1 MASNMRSFSI
11 ILCILLLSLIPP
23 VVENVEAQSTV
34 AAVDLNCTSPY
45 PSGAIDI
52 AVHPGATL
60 TGYSVCTVS
69 NPSIYQEKISIQ
81 ADASGLV
88 VAAPGSI
95 TLAPGGESEFQVT
108 VRAESRMTMQARTLS
123 ITATVI
129 EMNGVPPPNMAE
141 STSNQIVNILQFSAL
156 SVEMVESSVEIY
168 TGDDYSLEYMVYNQ
182 GNWMDRFSYSTDYDE
197 NLDFK
202 ITAPIISAEIES
214 MGPPHTFILDLKAP
228 SDGSAWQVNEDGV
241 KSLEITV
248 SVTFKSEFSCRYEGA
263 CNSVTVLQSVT
274 FLHNETTSSDSEILS
289 SETQDQLL
297 IYGGGGAGIILLLV
311 AFFTI
316 KKRRS

>member
-1 MASNMRSFSI
+1 MASDMRSFSI
-11 ILCILLLSLIPP
+11 VLCILLLSLIPP

-108 VRAESRMTMQARTLS
+108 VRAESRMAMQARSLS
-123 ITATVI
+123 TTATVT
-129 EMNGVPPPNMAE
+129 EMNGVPPPNIAE

-156 SVEMVESSVEIY
+156 SVEMLEPSVEIY
-168 TGDDYSLEYMVYNQ
+168 TGNDYSLFYYVYNQ
-182 GNWMDRFSYSTDYDE
+182 GNWVDKFNLQLDYDE
-197 NLDFK
+197 NMDFK
-202 ITAPIISAEIES
+202 ITSPVISTEIIHNDIGA
-214 MGPPHTFILDLKAP
+214 FRLDLNAP

-241 KSLEITV
+241 KSLEVTV
-248 SVTFKSEFSCRYEGA
+248 SVTFQSEFSCRYEGA

-289 SETQDQLL
+289 SKNQDQLL
-297 IYGGGGAGIILLLV
+297 IYGGSGAGLILLLV

>member
-1 MASNMRSFSI
+1 MASDMRSFSI
-11 ILCILLLSLIPP
+11 VLCILILSLIPP

-81 ADASGLV
+81 ADADGLV

-108 VRAESRMTMQARTLS
+108 VRAESRMAMQARSLS
-123 ITATVI
+123 TTATVT
-129 EMNGVPPPNMAE
+129 EMNGVPPPNIAE
-141 STSNQIVNILQFSAL
+141 STSNQIINILQFSGL
-156 SVEMVESSVEIY
+156 SVEMLEPGVEIY
-168 TGDDYSLEYMVYNQ
+168 TGNDYSLFYYVYNQ
-182 GNWMDRFSYSTDYDE
+182 GNWADKFVLELDYDE
-197 NLDFK
+197 NIDFK
-202 ITAPIISAEIES
+202 ITSPVISAEIPRNDI
-214 MGPPHTFILDLKAP
+214 GAFRLDLRAP

-241 KSLEITV
+241 KSLEVTV
-248 SVTFKSEFSCRYEGA
+248 SVTFQSEFSCRYEGA

-274 FLHNETTSSDSEILS
+274 FLHNETTSSDSEVLS
-289 SETQDQLL
+289 SETKDQLL
-297 IYGGGGAGIILLLV
+297 IYGGSGVGVILLLV
-311 AFFTI
+311 VFFTI

>member
-1 MASNMRSFSI
+1 MRSFSVV
-11 ILCILLLSLIPP
+11 LCILLLSLIPP
-23 VVENVEAQSTV
+23 VIENVEAQSTV

-45 PSGAIDI
+45 PSGGIDI

-69 NPSIYQEKISIQ
+69 NPSIYQEKIKIEVE
-81 ADASGLV
+81 AGGLV

-95 TLAPGGESEFQVT
+95 TLAPGDESEFQVT
-108 VRAESRMTMQARTLS
+108 VRADPRMTMSARSLS
-123 ITATVI
+123 TTATVV
-129 EMNGVPPPNMAE
+129 EMNGVPPPNIAE

-168 TGDDYSLEYMVYNQ
+168 TGNDYSLFYYVYNQ
-182 GNWMDRFSYSTDYDE
+182 GNWVDKFILEFDYDE
-197 NLDFK
+197 NMDFK
-202 ITAPIISAEIES
+202 ITSPVISTEIIHNEI
-214 MGPPHTFILDLKAP
+214 GGFRLDLNAP
-228 SDGSAWQVNEDGV
+228 SDGSEWQVNEDGV
-241 KSLEITV
+241 KSLEVTV
-248 SVTFKSEFSCRYEGA
+248 SVTFKSEFSCRYEGG
-263 CNSVTVLQSVT
+263 CNSITVLQSIT

-297 IYGGGGAGIILLLV
+297 IYGGGGAGVILLLV